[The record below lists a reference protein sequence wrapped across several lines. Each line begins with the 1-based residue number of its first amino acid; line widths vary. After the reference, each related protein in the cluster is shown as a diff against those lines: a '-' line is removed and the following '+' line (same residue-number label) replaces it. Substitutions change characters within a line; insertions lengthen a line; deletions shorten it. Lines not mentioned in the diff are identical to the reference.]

1 MLVEYLVPYV
11 ISNIAAAV
19 MLVLAFRTPRV
30 ARGLAVALFA
40 WAAFTNARIALSNPE
55 VYLEYADLTQSG
67 WYRDFIDG
75 WFSRHITPFVL
86 AIAAGQAAI
95 AVLLTRKRQWRSW
108 AVTGAVVFLSAI
120 APLGVGAAFPFSLTL
135 SAALLVAHR
144 RIQDA
149 PKAARPGAR
158 EPATSERSI

>member
-1 MLVEYLVPYV
+1 
-11 ISNIAAAV
+11 
-19 MLVLAFRTPRV
+19 MLVLAFRRPRV
-30 ARGLAVALFA
+30 ARGLAVALFT
-40 WAAFTNARIALSNPE
+40 WAAFTNARIALSTPE
-55 VYLEYADLTQSG
+55 VYLEYADLTLSA

-86 AIAAGQAAI
+86 AIAAGQAVI
-95 AVLLTRKRQWRSW
+95 AVLLTRTRQWRGW
-108 AVTGAVVFLSAI
+108 AVAGAVIFLSAI

-149 PKAARPGAR
+149 PNAAKPGVRA
-158 EPATSERSI
+158 PVTSERGI